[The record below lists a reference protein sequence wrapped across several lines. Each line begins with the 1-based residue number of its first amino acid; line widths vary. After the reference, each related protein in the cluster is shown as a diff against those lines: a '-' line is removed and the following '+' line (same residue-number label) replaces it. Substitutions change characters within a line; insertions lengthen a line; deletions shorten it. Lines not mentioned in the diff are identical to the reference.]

1 MAGDQYVH
9 EDKWEEALPF
19 MERAVALDSTF
30 EPALM
35 HEADSLLGLGRLDDL
50 LAVAQRW
57 TERAPSGPGLRALA
71 TAYAFR
77 GRVEESVAAARRAL
91 DVDGTPY
98 SRTALAEALLLAGRY
113 GEAEALVRA
122 YAAPTASV
130 LNRRASTGPLVAA
143 LAFQGRRREAL
154 QIVDDFPE
162 ALEEKH
168 GEKRS
173 ARLELLLGDGPT
185 VVNLREARALAAS
198 GSPKAQEMAA
208 LPLLALGD
216 LEGAARMAKGLP
228 PLKRRQYEAAL
239 AWKKGDRARSLSM
252 LRELVKVPDLD
263 VRGPSLFL
271 LAKVAAEEG
280 RDDEVVQA
288 VEKLRVTPG
297 GTWRTW
303 AWPHALLLAAKAHD
317 RVGERGKAR
326 AAVDEVLAMWKDAD
340 ADLPFLAEARSMRG
354 RLAMR

>member
-1 MAGDQYVH
+1 
-9 EDKWEEALPF
+9 
-19 MERAVALDSTF
+19 
-30 EPALM
+30 
-35 HEADSLLGLGRLDDL
+35 
-50 LAVAQRW
+50 
-57 TERAPSGPGLRALA
+57 
-71 TAYAFR
+71 
-77 GRVEESVAAARRAL
+77 
-91 DVDGTPY
+91 
-98 SRTALAEALLLAGRY
+98 
-113 GEAEALVRA
+113 
-122 YAAPTASV
+122 
-130 LNRRASTGPLVAA
+130 
-143 LAFQGRRREAL
+143 
-154 QIVDDFPE
+154 
-162 ALEEKH
+162 
-168 GEKRS
+168 
-173 ARLELLLGDGPT
+173 
-185 VVNLREARALAAS
+185 
-198 GSPKAQEMAA
+198 
-208 LPLLALGD
+208 
-216 LEGAARMAKGLP
+216 MAKGLP